1 MQCKHFFPFLHF
13 CFIIFKAPFLVKYLL
28 KVFENHIF
36 KLLFCGLGS
45 CFRECSP
52 APPPQLSYENNSHVL
67 LQRFYFSPNL
77 CKISIQFYISCRT

>member
-52 APPPQLSYENNSHVL
+52 DPPQLSYENNSHVL